1 MATPVH
7 KTLKSAGAPFSDDQ
21 HYFVEE
27 ETAAGDDDDDDETF
41 MTNNKVHAELPFT
54 PLLSALR
61 PSSALSPFR
70 FPPQM

>member
-27 ETAAGDDDDDDETF
+27 KTAAGDDDDDETF

-54 PLLSALR
+54 PLLSSL
-61 PSSALSPFR
+61 PPFC